1 MTKVLTFTAIIY
13 ELFEVEIFEFRTDFE
28 GFFDCS
34 SSSSLNFIL
43 RIGFFNSAAN
53 ELADRGVLTF
63 GQILELLPHGL
74 IKKNVGADV

>member
-1 MTKVLTFTAIIY
+1 MIILP
-13 ELFEVEIFEFRTDFE
+13 ELMVKASTE
-28 GFFDCS
+28 GWTLDGVRDVAR
-34 SSSSLNFIL
+34 L